1 MTRATENEPIEVVVG
16 FESGVPVSLDGT
28 GMPPLELIT
37 AMGTLAGSRGYGRL
51 DMIENRRVGI
61 KPRLR
66 DWGVTES
73 ILPALA
79 DKAVQDGC
87 HQLNPRSCDRDDL
100 LALYRQAF

>member
-1 MTRATENEPIEVVVG
+1 V
-16 FESGVPVSLDGT
+16 
-28 GMPPLELIT
+28 LEYNRPAVADRL
-37 AMGTLAGSRGYGRL
+37 ATLAAEFGGGDIVERVHEL
-51 DMIENRRVGI
+51 NRRIGI

-87 HQLNPRSCDRDDL
+87 HQLNPRPCGRDDL